1 MRPKKHETTG
11 EEDLF
16 RARLDQIIRMKHEL
30 VQLAGKLDWDWL
42 DGEIAPLHSDKCR
55 PGIETLDQPLRRCSQ
70 ATSLIGAVISVSA
83 PFPPPI
89 NIRCRGTRDGGNTG
103 GDTSDTNSTLS
114 DIGPI
119 RRACIVVALVAFT
132 PPRQC
137 CRSEGMTTQKFYPR
151 NDITTFR

>member
-1 MRPKKHETTG
+1 MRLKKHETTG

-16 RARLDQIIRMKHEL
+16 RARLDQIIRMKR
-30 VQLAGKLDWDWL
+30 GT
-42 DGEIAPLHSDKCR
+42 G
-55 PGIETLDQPLRRCSQ
+55 
-70 ATSLIGAVISVSA
+70 IGAVISVSA

-103 GDTSDTNSTLS
+103 GDTNDTNSTLS

-119 RRACIVVALVAFT
+119 RRACIVIALVAFT
-132 PPRQC
+132 PPRKC

-151 NDITTFR
+151 NDIRTFR